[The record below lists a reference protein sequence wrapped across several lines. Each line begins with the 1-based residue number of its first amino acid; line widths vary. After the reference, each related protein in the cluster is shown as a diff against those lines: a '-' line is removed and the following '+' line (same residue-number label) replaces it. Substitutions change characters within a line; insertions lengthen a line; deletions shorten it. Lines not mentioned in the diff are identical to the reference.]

1 MAKQL
6 LGVPES
12 QLRRIQRIQ
21 PYSTALFMYNYT
33 RKRLYGVFEA
43 TAPGGL
49 NLDPTAWRNAM
60 MASRKLATLGKSTS
74 QGSPFPAQVRFQV
87 VHEFPPLPENRFRH
101 IVTYEGGGT
110 HFEAALSADQVS
122 RIMTAFIDQQSATQ
136 QRR

>member
-1 MAKQL
+1 MHQ
-6 LGVPES
+6 ES
-12 QLRRIQRIQ
+12 RQHWPIVQRIV
-21 PYSTALFMYNYT
+21 PFHTALFLFNYT
-33 RKRLYGVFEA
+33 RRTLHGVFEA
-43 TAPGGL
+43 TSAAEL
-49 NLDPTAWRNAM
+49 NLDPTAWSRSNA
-60 MASRKLATLGKSTS
+60 AKGGGGKGGGGTS
-74 QGSPFPAQVRFQV
+74 PSPYPAQARFQV